1 MLRNKNF
8 FKSKTFLLKL
18 LFFVYLIFLTKIILF
33 KYPLHMLS
41 EAFKATNFEVIQQ
54 RIQTANFIPF
64 ITIHNYLR
72 LFFSLNVAKINILA
86 NIFAFFPLGFLVPLT
101 FENFNKT
108 AKILILAF
116 FISLF
121 YETVQLVFGIGTFDI
136 DDLILN
142 IFGSILGFF
151 AFRFAQFMFKVKQ
164 EN

>member
-18 LFFVYLIFLTKIILF
+18 LFVVYLIFLTKIILF
-33 KYPLHMLS
+33 KYPLHMLN

-54 RIQTANFIPF
+54 RIQTANLIPF
-64 ITIHNYLR
+64 ITIQNYLR
-72 LFFSLNVAKINILA
+72 LFFDLKVAKINILA
-86 NIFAFFPLGFLVPLT
+86 NIFAFFPLGFLAPLT
-101 FENFNKT
+101 FEKFNKT
-108 AKILILAF
+108 VKILILALL
-116 FISLF
+116 ISLF
-121 YETVQLVFGIGTFDI
+121 YETIQLFFGIGTFDI

-151 AFRFAQFMFKVKQ
+151 IFRLCKFLFKFRP